1 MTSRIVHRTSGKRAL
16 LGAGLLAATLTGACA
31 TRVTSSNAIRS
42 PEAANLPRPMR
53 VLVAD
58 FRVDPGAVQQ
68 DQAIG
73 LRLQRA
79 MAGGNEAQARGAIA
93 TEVQSAISDTVVAA
107 LGKAGLPAEHAPP
120 GAVYRVG
127 DVIVAGR
134 VLRIDEGNRTRRMGI
149 GFGAGKSVVE
159 ARAELFAV
167 VLDGPPV
174 LLQSYDG
181 KADSGR
187 KPGLAVGASMAVAQ
201 SNVAMGAL
209 SAVTNVGGE
218 VRRTPVGKEAA
229 SFGSR
234 LATDIGEYAAQRG
247 WITADAVPAWKR

>member
-1 MTSRIVHRTSGKRAL
+1 MISSIMHGTSGKRTL
-16 LGAGLLAATLTGACA
+16 LGAGLLALLLTGACA
-31 TRVTSSNAIRS
+31 TRVTSSNAVPS
-42 PEAANLPRPMR
+42 PEAANLPRPTR

-58 FRVDPGAVQQ
+58 FAVDPGAVQQ

-79 MAGGNEAQARGAIA
+79 MAGGDGGQARGALA
-93 TEVQSAISDTVVAA
+93 TEVQSAISDTVVVA
-107 LGKAGLPAEHAPP
+107 LDKAGLPAEHAPP

-127 DVIVAGR
+127 DVIVVGR
-134 VLRIDEGNRTRRMGI
+134 VLRIDEGNRTRRLGI
-149 GFGAGKSVVE
+149 GFGAGKSIVE
-159 ARAELFAV
+159 ARAELYAV
-167 VLDGPPV
+167 VPDGPPV
-174 LLQSYDG
+174 LLQTYDG

-187 KPGLAVGASMAVAQ
+187 KPGLGVGASMAVAQ
-201 SNVAMGAL
+201 SNAAMGAL

-229 SFGSR
+229 SFGNR

-247 WITADAVPAWKR
+247 WITTAAVPAWKR